1 MMMMKIMI
9 IIRKKYLNF
18 LYDSYMD
25 NIIDTFKIN
34 KSIINED
41 ELLKTN
47 ESNDNLE
54 MDLIIKKKKLI
65 DMSSN
70 LNKIEYHEILNII
83 QKDNC
88 TFSSNSNG
96 VFINLIN
103 VENHTIDKVFNF
115 LKFTKQKKEELKEK
129 ENYLENFK
137 KNINIEEKKN
147 TETNNNINNNINN
160 NVKIINNEDNKSLG
174 SLSEDEDN
182 INYNDYLC
190 FSSDEEDNKNIKK

>member
-1 MMMMKIMI
+1 
-9 IIRKKYLNF
+9 
-18 LYDSYMD
+18 MD

-41 ELLKTN
+41 ELLKIN
-47 ESNDNLE
+47 NSNDDLE

-65 DMSSN
+65 DMASN

-96 VFINLIN
+96 VFINLTN

-115 LKFTKQKKEELKEK
+115 LKFTKQKKKELKEK

-137 KNINIEEKKN
+137 KNINTEEKKVP
-147 TETNNNINNNINN
+147 EINNI
-160 NVKIINNEDNKSLG
+160 KIINNEDNKSVD

-182 INYNDYLC
+182 TNYNDYLC
-190 FSSDEEDNKNIKK
+190 FSSDEEDNKIIKK

>member
-1 MMMMKIMI
+1 MI
-9 IIRKKYLNF
+9 IIRKKYLNI
-18 LYDSYMD
+18 LYDNYMD

-34 KSIINED
+34 TSVINED

-47 ESNDNLE
+47 ETNDINDNDDLE

-88 TFSSNSNG
+88 TYSSNSNG
-96 VFINLIN
+96 IFINLTN

-129 ENYLENFK
+129 
-137 KNINIEEKKN
+137 
-147 TETNNNINNNINN
+147 
-160 NVKIINNEDNKSLG
+160 
-174 SLSEDEDN
+174 
-182 INYNDYLC
+182 
-190 FSSDEEDNKNIKK
+190 

>member
-1 MMMMKIMI
+1 MI
-9 IIRKKYLNF
+9 IIRKKYLNI

-34 KSIINED
+34 TSVINED

-47 ESNDNLE
+47 ETNDINDNNDLE

-88 TFSSNSNG
+88 TYSSNSNG
-96 VFINLIN
+96 IFINLTNIKN
-103 VENHTIDKVFNF
+103 ETIDRVFDF

-137 KNINIEEKKN
+137 KNIKIEEKKIP
-147 TETNNNINNNINN
+147 ELNNNIKVINN
-160 NVKIINNEDNKSLG
+160 DDNKSLD
-174 SLSEDEDN
+174 SLSDNEDN